1 MPNLYSKL
9 LGFFEGPKSD
19 IEQPPIYIDL
29 APTDQADE
37 RRIYYR
43 AFKEAMKNPK
53 VFNIALTGPY
63 GSGKSSIIQS
73 ILKNYRNEGNS
84 DTLEISLAAFVT
96 ADEVGLD
103 TQPEAGKAKGN
114 GTKPDPNSREVT
126 KQEIERSI
134 LQQMLYGADAN
145 KLPRSRFK
153 RIQSPSLQS
162 GFNSAL
168 LLFGFLASWYLLEN
182 RSSILNGA
190 FLFPWAWS
198 KLLNVGALFVGG
210 WFLWH
215 ILHHFYVAS
224 LGISLKSIS
233 LKDIELATAAADQ
246 ESILNRHLDEIIYF
260 FRSTKYDLVIFE
272 DLDRFENHQIFVT
285 LREINSLIN
294 KNFNGKRR
302 VRFLYALRDD
312 MFATTDRTK
321 FFEFII
327 PVIPIIN
334 SSNAIEKVTEQG
346 KRLSLDKRLSKQFV
360 REVSRYLNDL
370 RLIRNI
376 FNEYTV
382 YQANLEP
389 DGEFILDANKLFAV
403 LIYKNVF
410 PNDFEQLHRGKGQL
424 AQIFED
430 SDAYIAEAEGVYKA
444 EIAQIEQQISNDEKQ
459 LPSSLL
465 ELRKI
470 YAMTLVEKI
479 HWPYNQ
485 IGLQSGETTTVA
497 QLANSELLDRMISA
511 TTLYVSNQ
519 NQGYGTQQINVGDIQ
534 AEVDPKVTFQQRKD
548 AIERKS
554 LAFKDGAQRRINEL
568 RTKISG
574 IRLAKFHE
582 LIRQST
588 KTNSSLFE
596 AFGDQADLARYLI
609 LEGYI
614 DNNYYLYTSLFHAV
628 RLSPNDNKF
637 LKQIRGFTNPAPD
650 CQIDNPKQVIE
661 EMRQEDFSQAY
672 ILNVKLVDTL
682 LEDLTANKSHIG
694 RFVDFISS
702 HFVDC
707 EAFFKSYYATGKNSE
722 QMIKL
727 LAKGWDGFVQ
737 AAMSSLPNLSHLA
750 RIVAYMSNDDLAS
763 LKTSY
768 PKLPQFVS
776 ENLSAILAEGVEIE
790 PSQFKVLNV
799 QAVDLSAIAAHSAMA
814 RYMYENGLYQV
825 SVSNLDFIFREYLGQ
840 QDLSALHLQHYTSIR
855 NVADPVLTNK
865 IEADFK
871 TYFQE
876 VLLKLET
883 NSSESVE
890 AIVAVLG
897 NNELVADDLR
907 SFLSRQAK
915 SLAKLVEIP
924 ERLYVAVF
932 ELEKIEP
939 TWENCLAFFSS
950 DAFDEV
956 VFTEYLG
963 NSTTLE
969 ALSKARIDTSGTMGK
984 LRLFLLGQAKLS
996 DEAYRTYV
1004 RCQPTG
1010 FTVFPTGLAPEKL
1023 AILIE
1028 EGSIKFSAES
1038 FAALSSHP
1046 ELQVRFVATNITT
1059 YLQTADQIALDDDF
1073 REKLLN
1079 SEIEDKDRIKI
1090 IKVMDLGQL
1099 ATLPARAA
1107 SIGRVLVRTGADI
1120 GSLDEAPIMAL
1131 VRHAV
1136 PVSAQIKLFNR
1147 LQNQLPDSLVP
1158 QLISVLP
1165 KQFCDIT
1172 RGTHIP
1178 QLPDT
1183 AENRTFADLLKARG
1197 IISSWSGG
1205 SVFNSNLRIYLF
1217 RK

>member
-1 MPNLYSKL
+1 LPNLYSKF
-9 LGFFEGPKSD
+9 LGWLKGPKSD
-19 IEQPPIYIDL
+19 TEQQPIYIDL
-29 APTDQADE
+29 APTDQADGKG
-37 RRIYYR
+37 IYYR
-43 AFKEAMKNPK
+43 AFKEALNNPK

-73 ILKNYRNEGNS
+73 ILKKYKTEGNS

-96 ADEVGLD
+96 ADETGVAK
-103 TQPEAGKAKGN
+103 QPAEEKAKSDETTTESIN
-114 GTKPDPNSREVT
+114 REIT

-153 RIQSPSLQS
+153 RIQSPSFQS

-272 DLDRFENHQIFVT
+272 DLDRFDNHQIFVT

-302 VRFLYALRDD
+302 IRFLYALRDD
-312 MFATTDRTK
+312 MFANTDRTK

-334 SSNAIEKVTEQG
+334 SSNAIEMVTEQG
-346 KRLSLDKRLSKQFV
+346 KRLSLDKRLSKQFL

-389 DGEFILDANKLFAV
+389 DGEYILDANKLLAV

-410 PNDFEQLHRGKGQL
+410 PDDFEQLHRGKGQL
-424 AQIFED
+424 AQIFSYHEEF
-430 SDAYIAEAEGVYKA
+430 IATAEGAYKA

-479 HWPYNQ
+479 QWPHNHV
-485 IGLQSGETTTVA
+485 GLQSGETISFA
-497 QLANSELLDRMISA
+497 QLATSDLLDKMISSTA
-511 TTLYVSNQ
+511 VYASNPQ
-519 NQGYGTQQINVGDIQ
+519 QGYYNQPINVGNLQ

-554 LAFKDGAQRRINEL
+554 LIFKEDAERRIHAL
-568 RTKISG
+568 RTKISA
-574 IRLAKFHE
+574 IRLTKFHE
-582 LIRQST
+582 LIRQSA
-588 KTNSSLFE
+588 KTNSSLFQ
-596 AFGDQADLARYLI
+596 AFGDRSDLARYLI
-609 LEGYI
+609 LEGYV
-614 DNNYYLYTSLFHAV
+614 DNNYYLYTSLFHSV

-637 LKQIRGFTNPAPD
+637 LKQIRGFTNPEPD

-672 ILNVKLVDTL
+672 ILNVTLIDTL
-682 LEDLTANKSHIG
+682 LEDKAAYELQIE
-694 RFVDFISS
+694 RFVEFVST
-702 HFVDC
+702 HFADC
-707 EAFFKSYYATGKNSE
+707 AAFFKTYYASGKNVGKV
-722 QMIKL
+722 IAL
-727 LAKGWDGFVQ
+727 LANDWDGFVET
-737 AAMSSLPNLSHLA
+737 AMASLPNMSHVA
-750 RIVAYMSNDDLAS
+750 RIIAHLPESKLAGLQS
-763 LKTSY
+763 SHPHLS
-768 PKLPQFVS
+768 QFVS
-776 ENLSAILAEGVEIE
+776 KKLPTILAEGIEIE
-790 PSQFKVLNV
+790 PNQLQVLHV
-799 QAVDLSAIAAHSAMA
+799 QVVELSATAAHSAVA
-814 RYMYENGLYQV
+814 HYLYENGLYQV
-825 SVSNLDFIFREYLGQ
+825 SGSNLDFIFVEYLGQ

-855 NVADPVLTNK
+855 NAADAALTKK

-871 TYFQE
+871 TYFHE
-876 VLLKLET
+876 VLLALET
-883 NSSESVE
+883 NTNESVE
-890 AIVAVLG
+890 AILAVMG
-897 NNELVADDLR
+897 NDELAADDLR
-907 SFLSRQAK
+907 RFLSRQVK
-915 SLAKLVEIP
+915 SLPKLVEIP
-924 ERLYVAVF
+924 ERLYVTVF

-950 DAFDEV
+950 DAFEEGV
-956 VFTEYLG
+956 LTEYL
-963 NSTTLE
+963 NSNASIE
-969 ALSKARIDTSGTMGK
+969 VLSKDKIQKSETWVK
-984 LRLFLLGQAKLS
+984 LRRFLLNQEKLL
-996 DEAYRTYV
+996 DEAYRRYLH
-1004 RCQPTG
+1004 CQPNLFMG
-1010 FTVFPTGLAPEKL
+1010 FPTALGLQKL
-1023 AILIE
+1023 TILIE
-1028 EGSIKFSAES
+1028 EERVQFSAKS
-1038 FAALSSHP
+1038 FK
-1046 ELQVRFVATNITT
+1046 EL
-1059 YLQTADQIALDDDF
+1059 
-1073 REKLLN
+1073 
-1079 SEIEDKDRIKI
+1079 
-1090 IKVMDLGQL
+1090 
-1099 ATLPARAA
+1099 
-1107 SIGRVLVRTGADI
+1107 RV
-1120 GSLDEAPIMAL
+1120 
-1131 VRHAV
+1131 
-1136 PVSAQIKLFNR
+1136 
-1147 LQNQLPDSLVP
+1147 
-1158 QLISVLP
+1158 
-1165 KQFCDIT
+1165 
-1172 RGTHIP
+1172 
-1178 QLPDT
+1178 
-1183 AENRTFADLLKARG
+1183 
-1197 IISSWSGG
+1197 
-1205 SVFNSNLRIYLF
+1205 
-1217 RK
+1217 